1 MPHARRYVAQTA
13 FPCLAAALL
22 LAALLLPAGL
32 AAQSVDLVV
41 APPSVGSKAGPD
53 QPPLRLAERFGVEPL
68 ATLAEAAVAAPAEID
83 AIHAWNAAGRLP
95 MKDGFVRPLPLPQRV
110 AFPEAVTTS
119 PAGVHAGGALV
130 RHTADTLVW
139 GAEIRVEGA
148 HRLRAHLADVHL
160 PAGVRLWV
168 YGEGDE
174 AVGPFGRELLGPDGL
189 WTPSVGGPVLRL
201 EAEVPRRPA
210 GGAPRFTV
218 DSVVELLPLEADTF
232 PGEVHR
238 PKGGVDASCLIDV
251 TCVSEGDFSIIRLV
265 ERAVGHMHY
274 VKGGTSFLC
283 TGGLLNDVAQS
294 FTPFFLTANHCLS
307 SQASASSLEVF
318 WDMFTETCFGA
329 FPTHPSRPRSN
340 GSTLL
345 ATGKS
350 ADFTLLRLLGIP
362 ANRAFL
368 GWNATPGA
376 TALNT
381 VLHRVSTPVPNGIE
395 FPQVYTTQQV
405 KKPNPSPCTGGPGEP
420 PVHDQTKF
428 LYSAKLDGGIF
439 SGSSGSP
446 VVNTTGQTVGQL
458 LGVCGPPDLLPE
470 GCHPTPFILD
480 GAFAETF
487 KFVSS
492 FLQGGGGGTG
502 PCVPGELTACV
513 VDGRFEITTTSPRSL
528 FDALAGRVAPVIQGD
543 LAAAFHFF
551 LSEENFHVVIK
562 IAKRPSG
569 FYAVSIAGLDLFPM
583 TIRIRDSETGEVKTY
598 VKPDGELS
606 LPVDAQAFPVNP

>member
-1 MPHARRYVAQTA
+1 MPDVRRFLAKPA
-13 FPCLAAALL
+13 PPCLAATLL
-22 LAALLLPAGL
+22 LTALLLPAGL
-32 AAQSVDLVV
+32 AAQSVDLLV
-41 APPSVGSKAGPD
+41 APPSVGSKAGPA
-53 QPPLRLAERFGVEPL
+53 QPPLRLAERFGVQPL
-68 ATLAEAAVAAPAEID
+68 ATLAEAAVAAPEEID
-83 AIHAWNAAGRLP
+83 AVNAWNAAGRLP
-95 MKDGFVRPLPLPQRV
+95 MKDGFVRPLPLPQQV
-110 AFPEAVTTS
+110 AFPDAVTSS

-210 GGAPRFTV
+210 GGVPRFTL
-218 DSVVELLPLEADTF
+218 DSVAELLPVEGDAF
-232 PGEVHR
+232 PGEVAR

-251 TCVSEGDFSIIRLV
+251 TCVTEGDLSIIRLV
-265 ERAVGHMHY
+265 QRAIGHMHY
-274 VKGGTSFLC
+274 VKGGSSFLC
-283 TGGLLNDVAQS
+283 SGGLLNDVAGS

-318 WDMFTETCFGA
+318 WDLFTSTCFGA
-329 FPTHPSRPRSN
+329 VPTHGSRPRSN

-350 ADFTLLRLLGIP
+350 ADFTFLRLSGIP
-362 ANRAFL
+362 GNRVFL
-368 GWNATPGA
+368 GWNANQSA
-376 TALNT
+376 LALNT
-381 VLHRVSTPVPNGIE
+381 LLHRVSTPAPNGIE
-395 FPQVYTTQQV
+395 FPQVYSTQRV
-405 KKPNPSPCTGGPGEP
+405 KKPNPSPCAGGPGEP

-428 LYSAKLDGGIF
+428 FYSSKVDGGTF
-439 SGSSGSP
+439 GGSSGSP
-446 VVNTTGQTVGQL
+446 VVNAAGQTVGQL
-458 LGVCGPPDLLPE
+458 LGSCGPPDLAGQ

-492 FLQGGGGGTG
+492 FLQGGGGAG
-502 PCVPGELTACV
+502 PCVPGEFTLCA

-528 FDALAGRVAPVIQGD
+528 FPGLAGRVSPAVEGE
-543 LAAAFHFF
+543 LGGAFHYF
-551 LSEENFHVVIK
+551 LAEKNFHLVIK

-569 FYAVSIAGLDLFPM
+569 FFAVSIAGFENFEI
-583 TIRIRDSETGEVKTY
+583 TIRIRDTATGQVKTY
-598 VKPDGELS
+598 FKPETDLA
-606 LPVDAQAFPVNP
+606 LPVDAAAFPVDP